1 MTIFQ
6 TDPSN
11 FPQLLQM
18 VKDGD
23 ELNLQPGDY
32 KGPFTMDKSITIR
45 GSGTD
50 TVIFAATE
58 PPLIIRVPKVRLENL
73 TVERTVGGDNGEVAI
88 FAETNTNPILSQVKL
103 NGIAENVEWSGASWD
118 IPTILEFGE
127 VEINRMVERECELQL
142 GMVCQVLCDLN
153 WLQVR
158 SSYLSPG
165 RQNLQIILNTT
176 NIPTGTNLSGLIFLS
191 AADGRRELEVTA
203 KIISPLPVTPVL
215 AASTKVLPAQ
225 VLNSQDWGYR
235 FSGNAADKFVRA
247 QLGEVAL
254 KKYPEFPQRRAKAE
268 ALMSEILDEDSHL
281 YYVRRQAPGR
291 EEGEEIWELTMA
303 TDREEQEWEKTLKLR
318 GAVNVDEDR
327 VLKLLSVQLISQK
340 AEKDEFSLAL
350 QIRLLPQHQYR
361 RGIPL
366 GAVRSMSKMPFF
378 WRPYTHRGAT
388 TYLEDFCRNR
398 ATYGRKTSILPT
410 VYRSQLW

>member
-32 KGPFTMDKSITIR
+32 KAPFTINKSITIR

-58 PPLIIRVPKVRLENL
+58 PPLIITVPEVRLENL

-88 FAETNTNPILSQVKL
+88 FAEVNTNPILSQVKL
-103 NGIAENVEWSGASWD
+103 NGVAENVEWEGASWD
-118 IPTILEFGE
+118 IPTILDFGE
-127 VEINRMVERECELQL
+127 VEINRLVEHGWELQL
-142 GMVCQVLCDLN
+142 GSVCEVLCNLK

-158 SSYLSPG
+158 SSHLSPG
-165 RQNLQIILNTT
+165 RQNLQVVLNTA
-176 NIPTGTNLSGLIFLS
+176 NIPTGTNLSGLISLL
-191 AADGRRELEVTA
+191 AADGRRELEVAA
-203 KIISPLPVTPVL
+203 KIISPVSATPVL
-215 AASTKVLPAQ
+215 ELETKVLPAK

-235 FSGNAADKFVRA
+235 FSGSAVDKFIRT
-247 QLGEVAL
+247 QLGEVGF
-254 KKYPEFPQRRAKAE
+254 KKYPEFTKRRAKAE

-281 YYVRRQAPGR
+281 YYVRRQAPGK

-303 TDREEQEWEKTLKLR
+303 TDREDREWEKTLKLR
-318 GAVNVDEDR
+318 AAVNVDGDR

-340 AEKDEFSLAL
+340 AERDEFSLAL

-366 GAVRSMSKMPFF
+366 GAVRSMGKMPFF
-378 WRPYTHRGAT
+378 GDR
-388 TYLEDFCRNR
+388 L
-398 ATYGRKTSILPT
+398 
-410 VYRSQLW
+410 VQLA